1 MRRTRTRR
9 RLIVSLLLTL
19 AFALAASGCSSKSRT
34 DTPAA
39 PSDTASAPSGE
50 ASAPSGSAA
59 AKTGGTLTVAS
70 LEDAVVLGNPPTIM
84 NQADPNYAAPAVE
97 RLFRRTDEG
106 ELEPFLAKSYE
117 VAADRSSITIALNT
131 GIKFHDGA
139 DFNAEAVKWNLD
151 RYIET
156 KRSELAKVSSV
167 DVVDAYTVK
176 LNLTEYDGLLLPYL
190 SSIPGMMISPK
201 SAGEHD
207 TQWTET
213 HPVGTGPYQFVRWDR
228 SQQIVYEKFADYWQG
243 EPKLDRIVI
252 SVIADPMT
260 QAAAFE
266 NGDVDVLMNVDTK
279 NASDLQAKGKFEI
292 MASNLANSV
301 LGLVPDSAHEKSV
314 YANLKVRQA
323 VWHAIDFASIAKTLG
338 YGFFEPTNQLAAPGS
353 AAYNEEVKGYAY
365 DPETAKRLLAEAG
378 YAKGFDTTLYA
389 QNTAGYANILTAV
402 QGYLK
407 AVGINAKV
415 ELLDQGKYATMLTG
429 GPEKGGWS
437 DGLTIIPF
445 TVVPNELGAYSRLLG
460 PQVTAVRMPSLYN
473 PDEMKNLIGEAA
485 VEPDPDQA
493 RSLVRQIQKVAT
505 DDQAAIFWIYASKN
519 VSAKQKFVK
528 DDHFNSPQWTPEKV
542 WLDK

>member
-1 MRRTRTRR
+1 MRNTRARR
-9 RLIVSLLLTL
+9 RLLVSLLFTL
-19 AFALAASGCSSKSRT
+19 AVSLPAAGCSSQGKT
-34 DTPAA
+34 ETPAA
-39 PSDTASAPSGE
+39 PSGESSAPSGNASAPSGD
-50 ASAPSGSAA
+50 AA
-59 AKTGGTLTVAS
+59 AKSGGTLNVAS
-70 LEDAVVLGNPPTIM
+70 LEDAVILGNPPTIM

-97 RLFRRTDEG
+97 RLFRRTDDG
-106 ELEPFLAKSYE
+106 EIEPFLAKGYE
-117 VAADRSSITIALNT
+117 VAADRTSITIGLNQ

-139 DFNAEAVKWNLD
+139 DFNADAVKWNLD

-156 KRSELAKVSSV
+156 KRSELAKVRSV
-167 DVVDAYTVK
+167 DVVDEYTVK

-207 TQWTET
+207 PQWTET
-213 HPVGTGPYQFVRWDR
+213 HPVGTGPYKFVSWDR
-228 SQQIVYEKFADYWQG
+228 SQKIVYEKFADYWQG
-243 EPKLDRIVI
+243 EPKLDRLVI

-266 NGDVDVLMNVDTK
+266 NGDVDVLMNVDAK
-279 NASDLQAKGKFEI
+279 SASDLQAKGKFDVTP
-292 MASNLANSV
+292 SKLANAV

-323 VWHAIDFASIAKTLG
+323 VWHAIDFAAIAKTLG
-338 YGFFEPTNQLAAPGS
+338 YGFFEPTTQLAAPGS
-353 AAYNEEVKGYAY
+353 AAYNADVKGYAY
-365 DPETAKRLLAEAG
+365 DPEAAKKLLAEAG
-378 YAKGFDTTLYA
+378 YAQGFDTTLYA
-389 QNTAGYANILTAV
+389 QNTAGYANILTAA

-445 TVVPNELGAYSRLLG
+445 TVVPNELGAYTRLLG
-460 PQVTAVRMPSLYN
+460 PQVSAVRMPSLYN
-473 PDEMKNLIGEAA
+473 PDEMKTLIGEAA
-485 VEPDPDQA
+485 VEPDPDKA
-493 RSLVRQIQKVAT
+493 RNLVRQIQKVAT
-505 DDQAAIFWIYASKN
+505 DDQAALFWIYASKN
-519 VSAKQKFVK
+519 VSAKQKYVK
-528 DDHFNSPQWTPEKV
+528 DDHFNSPQWTPEQV